1 MTSTADEGW
10 VNAGPT
16 DGLWI
21 ELERLLSGRITSL
34 RRRPSEYR
42 TSFAVE
48 ELDVDLAEGPP
59 LALVL
64 KCGGPESLSA
74 EARRVRPSFLY
85 EPLREI
91 EAYREILVPERV
103 TTPAFYGA
111 VVGDSTGRQW
121 LFLERVRGHELWRE
135 GDFSIWEEAARW
147 LARVHGRLSTVSA
160 DKARR
165 ARLLR
170 YDSGLLSRW
179 PARAAALG
187 RLDGALAALPARYGE
202 IVERLASL
210 PRTVIHGEFYASN
223 VMVREAGREICP
235 LDWELAGW
243 GPGLIDL
250 AALASGAWSDEQR
263 HSLALAYHAELAP
276 ASRPPLGDMLV
287 SLDCCRL
294 HLAVQWLG
302 WARDWS
308 PPPEHAQDW
317 RAEATALSAR
327 LLP

>member
-1 MTSTADEGW
+1 MSSTADEGW
-10 VNAGPT
+10 VHAGPT

-21 ELERLLSGRITSL
+21 ELERLVSRRITSL

-48 ELDVDLAEGPP
+48 ELDVDLGEGPP
-59 LALVL
+59 LELVL

-103 TTPAFYGA
+103 ATPVFYGA
-111 VVGDSTGRQW
+111 VVGQSSSRHW

-147 LARVHGRLSTVSA
+147 LARMHARLSLVSA
-160 DKARR
+160 HQAGR

-170 YDSGLLSRW
+170 YDAELLWRW

-187 RLDGALAALPARYGE
+187 RLDGPLAALPARYGK

-210 PRTVIHGEFYASN
+210 PLTLIHGEFYASN
-223 VMVREAGREICP
+223 VMVRAADREICP

-250 AALASGAWSDEQR
+250 AALGSGAWSDDQR
-263 HSLALAYHAELAP
+263 HRLAAAYHAELP
-276 ASRPPLGDMLV
+276 PTSRPPLGDFLI

-308 PPPEHAQDW
+308 PPPEHEHDW
-317 RAEATALSAR
+317 RAEALALSAR